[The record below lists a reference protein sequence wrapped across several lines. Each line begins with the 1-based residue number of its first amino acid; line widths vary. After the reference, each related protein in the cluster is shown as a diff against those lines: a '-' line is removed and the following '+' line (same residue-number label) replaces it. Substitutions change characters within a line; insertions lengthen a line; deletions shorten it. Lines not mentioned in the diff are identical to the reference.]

1 MNNQINRPM
10 EIWINEDLLIPHVRP
25 VPVLMHL
32 SPPDTDPELQF
43 WNLLRDKL
51 PELVKI
57 HRFRNLADA
66 GKIVVTPHFI
76 SSYYAL
82 KKEDELNKFR
92 REVLASKRTLVTFL
106 NSMEYQPQQGEIV
119 FASSTYK
126 SKQEKSIPIPQWL
139 YDLGE
144 KVAIPKPSIP
154 TVTFIGHTEYQSRL
168 HSLILRHINFS
179 DSMIEWMAGS
189 LFFNR
194 QLFIINRNLNMSLR
208 RFIAR
213 SVRKKTVN
221 EVRKAKNLQVFL
233 IERSIEFFIL
243 SAEEKTRQR
252 AEYLESIRNNA
263 YVLIMRGDDNSCYQ
277 LWEVMSAGRI
287 PVLINTNRLLPE
299 LKEMKWEDFC
309 AIVPFSEVHRIGD
322 YIQAFHDRL
331 SDEDF
336 AEACRKSRAAFD
348 QLLPHNFVLRVLE
361 IIANRTN

>member
-1 MNNQINRPM
+1 MLYQLKKPV
-10 EIWINEDLLIPHVRP
+10 EIWINEDLLIPNVRESP
-25 VPVLMHL
+25 LLMHL
-32 SPPDTDPELQF
+32 SPPDTNPELLF

-57 HRFRNLADA
+57 HRFTNLADA
-66 GKIVVTPHFI
+66 GKIVVTPHVI
-76 SSYYAL
+76 SSYYAF
-82 KKEDELNKFR
+82 KREGELYKFR
-92 REVLASKRTLVTFL
+92 SQVLASKRTLVTFS
-106 NSMEYQPQQGEIV
+106 NSMEYQPEQGEIV
-119 FASSTYK
+119 FASSTYN
-126 SKQEKSIPIPQWL
+126 SQQEKSITIPQWL

-154 TVTFIGHTEYQSRL
+154 TVSFIGHTEYQSRL

-194 QLFIINRNLNMSLR
+194 QLFAINRNLNMSLR

-221 EVRKAKNLQVFL
+221 EVRKAKNLQAFL
-233 IERSIEFFIL
+233 IERSVEFFAL
-243 SAEEKTRQR
+243 SAAEKMRQR
-252 AEYLESIRNNA
+252 AEYIESIENNA
-263 YVLIMRGDDNSCYQ
+263 YILVIRGDDNGCYQ

-287 PVLINTNRLLPE
+287 PVIIDTNRSLPD
-299 LKEMKWEDFC
+299 LGEMKWEDFC

-331 SDEDF
+331 SDDDF
-336 AEACRKSRAAFD
+336 AEVCRKSRAAFE
-348 QLLPHNFVLRVLE
+348 QMLPHNFIFRILE
-361 IIANRTN
+361 IIANSSN